1 MIAVLTQCFP
11 SRIGGIES
19 LISNLSLCLSDKYKV
34 VVFADR
40 HHLFF
45 DAIYDNKVKKKINY
59 KKNRRYKVFSKKK
72 KN

>member
-40 HHLFF
+40 HNIFY
-45 DAIYDNKVKKKINY
+45 DAVCCFAHPLHQKWIMELGNVWREK
-59 KKNRRYKVFSKKK
+59 
-72 KN
+72 